1 MDALEFF
8 LIRYESLHGQQDDQ
22 LLSGLTNAQVRCTPY
37 PGVNS
42 LAWYLWHTTRCE
54 DIGVNRLVA
63 DRVQVLVA
71 EDWPGRLNVSLQ
83 DIGTG
88 MADDEVS
95 DFSARVD
102 LEALRAYRAAVGRRT
117 LDVVH
122 TLRPKDLDDV
132 LDPTQLRRVLD
143 EGALGENAGWV
154 GEYWRDKTRGWCLAQ
169 LGLVHNYSHFGQAHL
184 VRGMLG
190 LRGR

>member
-8 LIRYESLHGQQDDQ
+8 LIRYESLHGDDDNR
-22 LLSGLTNAQVRCTPY
+22 LLHGLTDAQVRCTPY

-54 DIGVNRLVA
+54 DIGVNRLVV
-63 DRVQVLVA
+63 DRSQVLFG
-71 EDWPGRLNVSLQ
+71 EGWPIRLNVSLK

-88 MADDEVS
+88 MADDEVTN
-95 DFSARVD
+95 FSARVD

-117 LDVVH
+117 LDVVG
-122 TLRPKDLDDV
+122 TLHPSDLEQV
-132 LDPTQLRRVLD
+132 LDPAQIRRVIA
-143 EGALGENAGWV
+143 EGALVENADWV
-154 GEYWRDKTRGWCLAQ
+154 REYWQGKTRGWCLAQ
-169 LGLVHNYSHFGQAHL
+169 LGLTHNFSHFGQANL